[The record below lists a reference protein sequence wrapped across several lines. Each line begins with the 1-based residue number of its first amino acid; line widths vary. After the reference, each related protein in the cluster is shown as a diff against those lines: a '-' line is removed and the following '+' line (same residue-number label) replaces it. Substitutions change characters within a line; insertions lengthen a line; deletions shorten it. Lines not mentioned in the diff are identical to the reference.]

1 MRHDI
6 TTLDLIAYC
15 YEDISYMDKM
25 AIEHALQQNEALRKE
40 YEQLLLA
47 QNTLD
52 ELELMPNQQTID
64 AILNYSNESSQLT
77 TS

>member
-15 YEDISYMDKM
+15 YGELSYMDKM
-25 AIEHALQQNEALRKE
+25 AIEHALQNNEALRKE
-40 YEQLLLA
+40 YEQLVLA

-52 ELELMPNQQTID
+52 ELELMPNQNTIN
-64 AILNYSNESSQLT
+64 AILNYSSQSSELT
-77 TS
+77 AG

>member
-15 YEDISYMDKM
+15 YEELSYMEKM
-25 AIEHALQQNEALRKE
+25 AIEHALQNNEALRKE

-47 QNTLD
+47 QNTLN
-52 ELELMPNQQTID
+52 ELELMPKQGTVD
-64 AILNYSNESSQLT
+64 AILNYSKKSSQLT
-77 TS
+77 AG